1 MQLLLENYI
10 QQLAEKKRRNTEGG
24 LVAGNEPQTRED
36 KPEQPD
42 NFLKVI
48 NEVKPAKGA
57 NRNSK
62 QSIQGAKAASKSQEY
77 SFNLMSPLAT

>member
-10 QQLAEKKRRNTEGG
+10 QQLAENKRRNTESGD
-24 LVAGNEPQTRED
+24 VAGNEPQTREVNPD
-36 KPEQPD
+36 QPD

-48 NEVKPAKGA
+48 NEVKQAKGT

>member
-10 QQLAEKKRRNTEGG
+10 QQLAEEKRRNTEDG
-24 LVAGNEPQTRED
+24 LVAGNESQTWDD

-42 NFLKVI
+42 HFLKVI
-48 NEVKPAKGA
+48 NEVKQAKGT

>member
-10 QQLAEKKRRNTEGG
+10 QQLAERKRRNTEGG

-36 KPEQPD
+36 RPEQPD

-48 NEVKPAKGA
+48 NEVKQAKGT